1 MENLLN
7 IATMMICTS
16 IITVFMAIGFSIHAV
31 FRPQDTAIR
40 LWAATMWMATGA
52 MFLLALRAT
61 WPFWL
66 TVGVGNGLTV
76 AAYGLL
82 WTGFRM
88 FFGKDPKWHFAFLG
102 MLVWFGCLAGLD
114 WVRGDVNCRIMLMA
128 LLLSAYTLPICLE
141 AWAGWKQE
149 RLPTALVCSLFFL
162 SHTVTYLVRIPFA
175 IIRPA
180 DPYLGTAWSPWF
192 AFLTLEAFVHV
203 LFTTLSI
210 IVLIKERAEARY
222 RTAAETDSL
231 TGAPNRSHFVHSVER
246 YLANKTEPF
255 VFALMD
261 LDNFKLINDRYGH
274 LAGDQVLKAFA
285 ELLTAHLPRASMFG
299 RIGGEEFAML
309 IGGLEEEAAIGV
321 LEAVRM
327 ATESL
332 EPGTLAGVPRVT
344 VSIGAVT
351 SAVGLGGFDNLMAAA
366 DVALYVAKGQ
376 GRNQLCLY
384 DPVHA
389 LKTIGEAEAHAERQV
404 SDPRLSINI

>member
-1 MENLLN
+1 LENLLN

-31 FRPQDTAIR
+31 FRPQDTAVR
-40 LWAATMWMATGA
+40 WWAAAMWMGTGA
-52 MFLLALRAT
+52 MLLLALRAS

-66 TVGVGNGLTV
+66 TVGLGNGLTV

-82 WTGFRM
+82 WTGFLV
-88 FFGKDPKWHFAFLG
+88 FFGKDPKWHLAIAG
-102 MLVWFGCLAGLD
+102 MLVWLGCLSGFN
-114 WVRGDVNCRIMLMA
+114 WVRLDVNYRIMLMA
-128 LLLSAYTLPICLE
+128 LLLSVYTWPICLE
-141 AWAGWKQE
+141 CWAGWMKE

-162 SHTVTYLVRIPFA
+162 SHTVTYLARIPLAF
-175 IIRPA
+175 IRPA
-180 DPYLGTAWSPWF
+180 DEYLGTAWSPWF

-203 LFTTLSI
+203 LFTTLAI
-210 IVLIKERAEARY
+210 IVLVKERAEANY

-285 ELLTAHLPRASMFG
+285 ELLNAHLPRASMFG

-309 IGGLEEEAAIGV
+309 IGGMEEQAAIEV
-321 LEAVRM
+321 LEAVRR
-327 ATESL
+327 ATENL
-332 EPGTLAGVPRVT
+332 ESGTLAGVPRVT

-351 SAVGLGGFDNLMAAA
+351 SAAGLRGFDNLMAAA
-366 DVALYVAKGQ
+366 DVALYAAKGQ

-389 LKTIGEAEAHAERQV
+389 LKTIGEAEAYAERQV
-404 SDPRLSINI
+404 SDPQLSISI